1 VLLVQRIVDRSL
13 ENPLVF
19 EVQQRLCNNYSGI
32 LAEFSGILDRKGR
45 RILDVGCSTG
55 TCAGQI
61 IDMKSNSYTGVDIS
75 PKYIEI
81 AKRRYADGHFVAMDA
96 RHMSFPD
103 ATFDVA
109 MFVGALH
116 HMDDALAR
124 DCLRDVSRVVKP
136 AGHVIVAEPV
146 FTNGMHLSTLLLSLD
161 RGRHIRSE
169 EGYRSLFGDFA
180 IQRQRYFR
188 FSAHRFCSFILT
200 PAPQHARATV
210 SSSDNR
216 NALQQPL
223 L

>member
-1 VLLVQRIVDRSL
+1 MSLAQRIVDRSL
-13 ENPLVF
+13 ENAFIF

-32 LAEFSGILDRKGR
+32 LEEFSGILGRKGIR
-45 RILDVGCSTG
+45 VLDVGCSTG

-61 IDMKSNSYTGVDIS
+61 IDMKANSYTGVDVS
-75 PKYIEI
+75 QKYIEI

-96 RHMSFPD
+96 RRMSFAD

-109 MFVGALH
+109 MFVGVLH

-136 AGHVIVAEPV
+136 DGHVVVAEPV
-146 FTNGMHLSTLLLSLD
+146 FTDGMYLSTFFLSLD

-188 FSAHRFCSFILT
+188 FSAHRFCSYILT
-200 PAPQHARATV
+200 PAPRRIATQGSV
-210 SSSDNR
+210 
-216 NALQQPL
+216 QPL